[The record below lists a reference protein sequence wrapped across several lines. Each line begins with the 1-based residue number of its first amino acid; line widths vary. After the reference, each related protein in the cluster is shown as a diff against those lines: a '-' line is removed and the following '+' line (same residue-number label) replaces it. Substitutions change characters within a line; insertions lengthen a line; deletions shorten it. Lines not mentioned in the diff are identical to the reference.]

1 MSSTQEASGTARP
14 SRPVRPIPVLIAVL
28 VLADIVS
35 AFEST
40 MMFNALPRIIGAF
53 HTTPADASW
62 VLTAFLLVAAAS
74 AAVCGR
80 LGDLY
85 GRRNVIIVLLLIS
98 AVGSVISVSTGTLT
112 GVIAG
117 RAVQGVSGG
126 ILPLCFGVARE
137 ILPKKHAPVAA
148 AMIAGAAMLAG
159 AAGNI
164 ISGALID
171 TLDWHYIFV
180 VAAAVAV
187 IAAAGCLLLPRSR
200 VVAGAR
206 RVSWFGSVLFAPAI
220 GLVLF
225 GVNKSSSWGWSDGR
239 TLGTIVTGLL
249 LLALWVWRELRV
261 DHPMI
266 NLRLFS
272 DRKVA
277 LTMLATAV
285 LAIGPVG
292 ATGFLLQIIMQ
303 TPTDAPVGLGL
314 SATDAGW
321 VSFCIAIFGFLL
333 SPLSGRIS
341 ARAGSRR
348 ALIIG
353 SVFGVINAA
362 TLAML
367 HSTLMGLIIS
377 TVFLTV
383 ATSFILSSLPN
394 LIMEA
399 APVENTSEA
408 TGLNVVVRTTFS
420 GVGTSVATLLLS
432 MSLVSGTHFST
443 RGAYMQVF
451 VLIGISCAVA
461 LILALLIR
469 PGVRA
474 ASGAAPAVAA
484 SKA

>member
-1 MSSTQEASGTARP
+1 MSSSQEISG
-14 SRPVRPIPVLIAVL
+14 SVRPGRRIPVLIGIL
-28 VLADIVS
+28 VFADIVS

-40 MMFNALPRIIGAF
+40 MMFNALPRIIEAF

-98 AVGSVISVSTGTLT
+98 AVGSIVSVSTGTLI
-112 GVIAG
+112 GVIIG
-117 RAVQGVSGG
+117 RAIQGVSGG
-126 ILPLCFGVARE
+126 ILPLCFGVVRE
-137 ILPKKHAPVAA
+137 VLPQKHVPVAA

-171 TLDWHYIFV
+171 SLDWHYIFI
-180 VAAAVAV
+180 VAAAVAL
-187 IAAAGCLLLPRSR
+187 IAAAGCALLPRSTA
-200 VVAGAR
+200 VAAVR
-206 RVSWFGSVLFAPAI
+206 RVNWYGSVLFAPAI

-225 GVNKSSSWGWSDGR
+225 GVNQSRTWSWSDGR
-239 TLGTIVTGLL
+239 TVGTIVTGLL
-249 LLALWVWRELRV
+249 LLAFWAWRELRA

-272 DRKVA
+272 DRKLT

-285 LAIGPVG
+285 LAIGPMG

-303 TPTDAPVGLGL
+303 TPTSAPVGLGL

-333 SPLSGRIS
+333 SPVSGRIS
-341 ARAGSRR
+341 ARAGARQV
-348 ALIIG
+348 LVIG
-353 SVFGVINAA
+353 SVFGVINAV
-362 TLAML
+362 TLALL
-367 HSTLMGLIIS
+367 HSTLLGLIIS

-383 ATSFILSSLPN
+383 ATSFMLSSLPN
-394 LIMEA
+394 LIMEVIPA
-399 APVENTSEA
+399 AHTSEA
-408 TGLNVVVRTTFS
+408 TGLNVVVRTAFS
-420 GVGTSVATLLLS
+420 GVGTSLATLFLS
-432 MSLVSGTHFST
+432 LSVVSGTHFST

-451 VLIGISCAVA
+451 VLIGVCCLAA
-461 LILALLIR
+461 LVLALLIR
-469 PGVRA
+469 PG
-474 ASGAAPAVAA
+474 ASTATEARPAVLA
-484 SKA
+484 SDA